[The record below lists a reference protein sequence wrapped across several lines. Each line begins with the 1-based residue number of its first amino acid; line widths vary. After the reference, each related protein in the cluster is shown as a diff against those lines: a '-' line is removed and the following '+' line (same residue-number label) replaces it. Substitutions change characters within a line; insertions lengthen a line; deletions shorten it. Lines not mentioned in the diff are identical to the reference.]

1 MKQTNPNTIPV
12 NWKQTLQ
19 VQKAGKDCNDADK
32 GMVTEQDFI
41 EFHALLESQYQQLLG
56 EINEE
61 IVKRNQRLVELRKAF
76 GSSSHL

>member
-12 NWKQTLQ
+12 NWKQKLQ
-19 VQKAGKDCNDADK
+19 VQKEGKDCNDADK